1 MKKASGEQADDIQN
15 QNEKD
20 KCRRESGSWEKE
32 NNASSLEKSREM
44 TGVGLSAPEAINRH
58 LKRQVHSFTP
68 AN

>member
-1 MKKASGEQADDIQN
+1 MKKASGEQADDIQS
-15 QNEKD
+15 QNETD

-32 NNASSLEKSREM
+32 NNAGSLEKSMEM